1 MYVIIVYDAA
11 PKRGIKLLKFLRQ
24 HLIWVQNSVLEGD
37 ITESQYEIIR
47 SGIKDKINNDKDSV
61 IIFRF
66 DSKKYT
72 KREIL
77 GVERNETD
85 TFI

>member
-1 MYVIIVYDAA
+1 VYDAA